1 MDCFFLFS
9 FEQGAVMSVYERHP
23 NSIQRT
29 RVVVGEGTW
38 HVRRED
44 GEWYHDTISAAPLDA
59 IATASTPSA
68 RDEGLLR
75 HTHVVP
81 ADVVHFVENR
91 SGTAGGIHVNL
102 TWHSAKEVQDVI
114 VGWEEQPAEAEVSDR
129 YITHCTAL
137 PALFAS
143 FPSVFGASEYT
154 GGLPADS
161 VGRVRAGYRHVS
173 YPARV
178 SRPSRG
184 GGGGG
189 GDGSEALIGKEA
201 KLRCC
206 ECTYYRPIRSH
217 HTIWLRSA
225 LVCPVARHRSLCYYA
240 DYAEGGGGGKVS
252 SQCSAICSR
261 VQSQTFGSERT

>member
-1 MDCFFLFS
+1 MDCFFLFF

-114 VGWEEQPAEAEVSDR
+114 VGWEEQPAEAEVSDG
-129 YITHCTAL
+129 YITHCTA
-137 PALFAS
+137 
-143 FPSVFGASEYT
+143 
-154 GGLPADS
+154 
-161 VGRVRAGYRHVS
+161 
-173 YPARV
+173 
-178 SRPSRG
+178 
-184 GGGGG
+184 
-189 GDGSEALIGKEA
+189 
-201 KLRCC
+201 
-206 ECTYYRPIRSH
+206 
-217 HTIWLRSA
+217 
-225 LVCPVARHRSLCYYA
+225 CPLCVLSLCLW
-240 DYAEGGGGGKVS
+240 
-252 SQCSAICSR
+252 CI
-261 VQSQTFGSERT
+261 